1 MTMRRSHYAIL
12 VSLAAVL
19 IFVGLNLAAWRWLP
33 GARADFTA
41 NGLYTLST
49 SARRVVQRLIEP
61 VELEFVYSR
70 DVGAQYPAIRAH
82 ADRVR
87 QLMAEIAAQSDGKV
101 KVREVQPAPFSDE
114 EDRIVAAGLTAG
126 PTTSGEPLYFGV
138 IGHNTSADDIAIPFL
153 APERDALLEYELVR
167 LISQLD
173 DPAPPKVAVLSSLLP
188 YQLQPSEAGSA
199 FILREG
205 GRAYEITIV
214 PQDFRALPVGT
225 DVLLMVHPPALD
237 DWQSYV
243 IDQFLVHEGAAL
255 IAIDPVSRSALSQH
269 DNTPAAST
277 LGRIGQMLGLAEDTE
292 TVADETLALPVNVD
306 IGGGRTLQVGQPL
319 FPAPPPALM
328 SRVDVITSDLSRP
341 INFGAPGRL
350 LLKPPSG
357 VTVEPLIQTSAKA
370 ALIPATLAAS
380 DPQPRA
386 VMDAY
391 QPIGSQQVLAA
402 RVSGKFQSTFKEPPV
417 PKADADPV
425 VAELR
430 RQEMARMPPFASQS
444 ARAGDMILIADTDMF
459 DDSFYVN
466 PQTRVPLAD
475 NAAFVLNALDNLGGD
490 PALTELRSRAPAA
503 RPMKRVDDLREAAR
517 MRLFA
522 EQKRLEDVLKAAE
535 GKLQALESRR
545 ASGAASTP
553 DELAEIGQYRTEA
566 TDARRQLRGVERE
579 FRSDIDALQAWLVFL
594 NVWLPP
600 ILVALAGIG
609 VFAWRN
615 RRRGGAA

>member
-1 MTMRRSHYAIL
+1 MKMRRSHYVIV
-12 VSLAAVL
+12 VSLAAAA

-41 NGLYTLST
+41 NGLYTLSS
-49 SARRVVQRLIEP
+49 SAQRVVQRLIEP

-87 QLMAEIAAQSDGKV
+87 QMIAEIAAQSDGKV
-101 KVREVQPAPFSDE
+101 KVREVQPAPFSDD

-126 PTTSGEPLYFGV
+126 PTNSGEPLYFGV
-138 IGHNTSADDIAIPFL
+138 IGHNTSADVIALPFL

-188 YQLQPSEAGSA
+188 YQLQPSEEGSA

-205 GRAYEITIV
+205 GRAYEINIV
-214 PQDFRALPVGT
+214 APDFRSLPQGT

-237 DWQSYV
+237 EWQSYV

-255 IAIDPVSRSALSQH
+255 IAIDPVSRSALAQR
-269 DNTPAAST
+269 DNTPIASS
-277 LGRIGQMLGLAEDTE
+277 LGRIGRMLGLAEDTE
-292 TVADETLALPVNVD
+292 TVADQTLALPVTVNL
-306 IGGGRTLQVGQPL
+306 GGGRTMQAGQPL

-328 SRVDVITSDLSRP
+328 SRSDVITADLSRP

-350 LLKPPSG
+350 ILRPPPG
-357 VTVEPLIQTSAKA
+357 LTVEPLIQTSAQA
-370 ALIPATLAAS
+370 ALIPAQLAAS
-380 DPQPRA
+380 DPTPRA
-386 VMDAY
+386 VMDVY
-391 QPIGSQQVLAA
+391 QPLGAQQMLAA
-402 RVSGKFQSTFKEPPV
+402 RISGKLQSTFTDPPA
-417 PKADADPV
+417 PTADDPV

-430 RQEMARMPPFASQS
+430 RQEMSKLPPYASQS
-444 ARAGDMILIADTDMF
+444 ARSADIILVADSDMF
-459 DDSFYVN
+459 DDSFYVH
-466 PQTRVPLAD
+466 PQTRQALAD

-517 MRLFA
+517 TRLFA
-522 EQKRLEDVLKAAE
+522 EQKRLEDVLKGAE
-535 GKLQALESRR
+535 AQLQALEARR
-545 ASGAASTP
+545 VNGAASTP
-553 DELAEIGQYRTEA
+553 EELNEMGHYRAEA
-566 TDARRQLRGVERE
+566 ADARKLLRAVERG
-579 FRSDIDALQAWLVFL
+579 FRADIDALEGRLMFL
-594 NVWLPP
+594 NIWLPP

-609 VFAWRN
+609 VFVWRN
-615 RRRGGAA
+615 RRRRGVT